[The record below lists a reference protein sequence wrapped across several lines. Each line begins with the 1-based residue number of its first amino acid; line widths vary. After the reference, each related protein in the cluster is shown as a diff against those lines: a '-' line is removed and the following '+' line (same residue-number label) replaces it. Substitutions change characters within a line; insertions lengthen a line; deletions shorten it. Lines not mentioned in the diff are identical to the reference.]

1 MFQRLLL
8 GLVAVAALTLTA
20 AACGGGDEDDDNGG
34 NGGPTATTASTTPG
48 DDNGDNGGDGGP
60 VSFDISLRDNFFEP
74 KEFTFSEGAEATFNI
89 TNAGTA
95 IHNMRIAGA
104 DNEFNTDDDAIS
116 DQIIAAGA
124 TSTVEWTAPD
134 ESGTYDFQ
142 CDYHLPDM
150 AGTIT
155 VE

>member
-1 MFQRLLL
+1 MFQRSLV
-8 GLVAVAALTLTA
+8 GLIAMVALSLAATACGGSDGDGDNGDDGGPTDGAATA
-20 AACGGGDEDDDNGG
+20 AAD
-34 NGGPTATTASTTPG
+34 
-48 DDNGDNGGDGGP
+48 DGGP
-60 VSFDISLRDNFFEP
+60 VSFDISLTDNVFEP
-74 KEFTFSEGAEATFNI
+74 KEYTVDEGAEVTFNI
-89 TNAGTA
+89 TNDGTA
-95 IHNMRIAGA
+95 IHNMRVAGA
-104 DNEFNTDDDAIS
+104 DNAFNTADDAVS

-150 AGTIT
+150 SGTIT

>member
-1 MFQRLLL
+1 MLKPLLL

-20 AACGGGDEDDDNGG
+20 AACGGSDEDDDNGG
-34 NGGPTATTASTTPG
+34 NGEPSATAAATTPA
-48 DDNGDNGGDGGP
+48 DDDGDGGP
-60 VSFDISLRDNFFEP
+60 VSFDISMKDNLFEP
-74 KEFTFSEGAEATFNI
+74 KEFTVSEGAEVTFNI
-89 TNAGTA
+89 TNGGSA
-95 IHNMRIAGA
+95 IHNMRVAGA
-104 DNEFNTDDDAIS
+104 DNEFNTDDDAES

-124 TSTVEWTAPD
+124 TSTVEWTAPA

-150 AGTIT
+150 TGTIT

>member
-1 MFQRLLL
+1 MLKPLLL

-20 AACGGGDEDDDNGG
+20 AACGGSDEDDDNGG
-34 NGGPTATTASTTPG
+34 NGEPSATAAATTPADG
-48 DDNGDNGGDGGP
+48 DGDGGP
-60 VSFDISLRDNFFEP
+60 VSFDISLKDNFFEP
-74 KEFTFSEGAEATFNI
+74 KEFTVSEGAEVTFNI
-89 TNAGTA
+89 TNDGTA
-95 IHNMRIAGA
+95 IHNMRVAGA
-104 DNEFNTDDDAIS
+104 DNEFNTDDDAES

-124 TSTVEWTAPD
+124 TSTLEWTAAA

-150 AGTIT
+150 SGTIT

>member
-1 MFQRLLL
+1 MFQRSLV
-8 GLVAVAALTLTA
+8 GLIAMVALSLAAT
-20 AACGGGDEDDDNGG
+20 ACGGSDGDG
-34 NGGPTATTASTTPG
+34 
-48 DDNGDNGGDGGP
+48 DNGDDGGP
-60 VSFDISLRDNFFEP
+60 VSFDISLTDNVFEP
-74 KEFTFSEGAEATFNI
+74 KEYTVDEGAEVTFNI
-89 TNAGTA
+89 TNDGTA
-95 IHNMRIAGA
+95 IHNMRVAGA
-104 DNEFNTDDDAIS
+104 DNAFNTADDAVS

-150 AGTIT
+150 SGTIT

>member
-1 MFQRLLL
+1 MLKPLLL

-20 AACGGGDEDDDNGG
+20 AACGGSDEDDDNGG
-34 NGGPTATTASTTPG
+34 NGGPSATAAATTPADG
-48 DDNGDNGGDGGP
+48 NGDDGGP
-60 VSFDISLRDNFFEP
+60 VSFDISLKDNLYEP
-74 KEFTFSEGAEATFNI
+74 KEFTVGEGADVTFNI

-95 IHNMRIAGA
+95 IHNMRIAGE
-104 DNEFNTDDDAIS
+104 DNAFNTADDAVS

-124 TSTVEWTAPD
+124 TSTVEWIAPA